1 MPTAAA
7 TTHKVKSFPRTR
19 PRDLPE
25 NPREEAASDHEH
37 EYDKYRDLA
46 ERKPKRFQQLP
57 IGGAFGKT
65 ACIATEPRRQRGQ
78 QYQDQD
84 HHEVFDH
91 EPADGDAAVDRVKKA
106 AIFQCPEDYDR
117 ARHGESETEHDPCAE
132 TPAPKGRDHHTEGG
146 RNRHLGNCSR
156 QCDPANRQ

>member
-7 TTHKVKSFPRTR
+7 MTHNVKSSREPVRATCQRIHGKRRR
-19 PRDLPE
+19 PTT
-25 NPREEAASDHEH
+25 SMSTT
-37 EYDKYRDLA
+37 KYRDLA

-57 IGGAFGKT
+57 IWGAFGKT
-65 ACIATEPRRQRGQ
+65 ACIATEPCRQRGQ

-84 HHEVFDH
+84 HRQVFDH
-91 EPADGDAAVDRVKKA
+91 EPADGDAAVDGVKNA
-106 AIFQCPEDYDR
+106 AIFQRPEEYDR

-132 TPAPKGRDHHTEGG
+132 TPAPKGCDHHTERG
-146 RNRHLGNCSR
+146 RNRHLGNCAR